1 MGKVLHGSA
10 TTTEAVRRAIPHSH
24 VWTLADQGLFGVMR
38 GSRVRSCLRPFARRI
53 GSAGPDVVRWLIC
66 LIKRTSFALRLCC
79 RFHEPILVRSHH
91 NVVTPDS
98 LIA

>member
-1 MGKVLHGSA
+1 MVTPAGRAGS
-10 TTTEAVRRAIPHSH
+10 IPLA
-24 VWTLADQGLFGVMR
+24 LADQGLFGVVLIVGAVMSSAFWR
-38 GSRVRSCLRPFARRI
+38 GISP
-53 GSAGPDVVRWLIC
+53 AGPDGFRWLIC
-66 LIKRTSFALRLCC
+66 LIKRTSFALRLRC